1 MVYVPASALFFSR
14 FIGQRK
20 FSFVEEEERWQSWS
34 IRECGTARLGPH
46 IEPRYVELGYL
57 EHPAISN
64 CSWLSLAQINP
75 GYLELYYVP
84 KKRWSTLVRK
94 CSQGTSWQDVQKAEK
109 RSDVHGNEAKSDW
122 LDLPLR
128 MQKATSCRY
137 LLILGIKLF
146 QIFDANLAL
155 EPPLSRTIFRYSWEF
170 ELAGF
175 YSKYVCVV
183 TGFWFLE
190 AAIACVGN
198 WLAHLTGKKKGFP
211 WRVATIVKL
220 IRSRLQSEV

>member
-1 MVYVPASALFFSR
+1 MVYVPASASALFFSR

-20 FSFVEEEERWQSWS
+20 LSFVEEEERWQRWS

-57 EHPAISN
+57 ELPASRTEWYFPWICPCFCCHLLWAVSNSVISN
-64 CSWLSLAQINP
+64 TPLSRTVPDSPWLSQINP

-94 CSQGTSWQDVQKAEK
+94 CSQGTSWQDVQEAEK
-109 RSDVHGNEAKSDW
+109 RIDVHGNKAKSDW
-122 LDLPLR
+122 RDLPLR

-175 YSKYVCVV
+175 
-183 TGFWFLE
+183 
-190 AAIACVGN
+190 
-198 WLAHLTGKKKGFP
+198 
-211 WRVATIVKL
+211 
-220 IRSRLQSEV
+220 